1 MQRSSLPN
9 SFKHAWAGIVY
20 VVRTQR
26 NARIHLAIAA
36 AAVGLGLWIGLTLT
50 QWAVVAVV
58 AGMVLAAEW
67 LNTAV
72 EAVVDLI
79 TPDYHPLAKVAKDA
93 AAAAVLLSAIIAVV
107 VGILLI
113 ILPIVCWL
121 WAGHW

>member
-9 SFKHAWAGIVY
+9 SFRHALAGIVY

-26 NARIHLAIAA
+26 NARIHLAVAA
-36 AAVGLGLWIGLTLT
+36 AAVGLGLWIGLTPT

-72 EAVVDLI
+72 EAMVDLA

-93 AAAAVLLSAIIAVV
+93 AAAAVLLTAIIAVV
-107 VGILLI
+107 VGVLLLV
-113 ILPIVCWL
+113 LPIARWL
-121 WAGHW
+121 LAGRW